1 MKPLL
6 MELKGL
12 LTEVLNS
19 QDSELRKRALEGSM
33 ELLTELEMDISRIE
47 KAIKFEI
54 KNEHEEANKLI
65 EKELE
70 IIDDEEYTPDV
81 DEDKLVSQEEDF

>member
-12 LTEVLNS
+12 LTEILNS
-19 QDSELRKRALEGSM
+19 EDTELRKKALEGSM
-33 ELLTELEMDISRIE
+33 ELITELEMDISRIE

-54 KNEHEEANKLI
+54 KGEYEEANKLI
-65 EKELE
+65 EKELDV
-70 IIDDEEYTPDV
+70 IDEEEYNP
-81 DEDKLVSQEEDF
+81 DEDESKLVAPEK